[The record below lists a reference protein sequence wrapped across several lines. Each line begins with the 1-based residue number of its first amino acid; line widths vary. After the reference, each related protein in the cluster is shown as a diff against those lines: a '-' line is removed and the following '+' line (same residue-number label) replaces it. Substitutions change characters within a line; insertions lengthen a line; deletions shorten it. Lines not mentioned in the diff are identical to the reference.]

1 MHIQHFEP
9 WPLTLLTPF
18 ADEAT
23 GGRGG
28 KGWRYGNHFLA
39 EPKVKLISVDRP
51 SPVSGA
57 KTFKCITH
65 SKHAAFWGGAF
76 GRRGALRG
84 KYLLSTFVVVVGRH
98 NCICFGPPL
107 SCYLRRTPGCPF
119 LRFEFIYIHA
129 VCLPGAKVYFRL
141 FLYFF
146 SSFGLFFNC

>member
-28 KGWRYGNHFLA
+28 RGWRYGNHFLA
-39 EPKVKLISVDRP
+39 EPKVKLISVDRA

-65 SKHAAFWGGAF
+65 SKHAAFWGGGLLDGG
-76 GRRGALRG
+76 GRGVASICLAL
-84 KYLLSTFVVVVGRH
+84 LLLLLVGIIVFALGHHSRSISVALQVAPFWGLRVYTRCVFAGCKSLFSTFS
-98 NCICFGPPL
+98 L
-107 SCYLRRTPGCPF
+107 
-119 LRFEFIYIHA
+119 
-129 VCLPGAKVYFRL
+129 L
-141 FLYFF
+141 FLQFWF
-146 SSFGLFFNC
+146 VF